1 MSFKKNDRMVDS
13 GKPEFELVKLQT
25 GERLLRLVEK
35 GSGLALEKRLDP
47 NQSVVRQKNRLLEA
61 FKAAEAKAGSSAA

>member
-1 MSFKKNDRMVDS
+1 MVDS
-13 GKPEFELVKLQT
+13 GKLEFELVKLQT
-25 GERLLRLVEK
+25 GERLLRVVEME
-35 GSGLALEKRLDP
+35 SGLALEKRLDP